1 MLPFDLPGVSDHPL
15 LKCEAAY
22 GTCKVICFHPW
33 SDITLPFMSVPEIR
47 AVVDKWAEINVEL
60 GERYTWVQVSGIHYI
75 GNFDYHHFSVIWMV
89 SCKWWRKVENR
100 VKTLSNLKS
109 LATFSHA
116 LLGIQTWAVDQ
127 PVH

>member
-47 AVVDKWAEINVEL
+47 EVVDKWAEINVEL
-60 GERYTWVQVSGIHYI
+60 GEKYTWVQVGGIFFIRNY
-75 GNFDYHHFSVIWMV
+75 GYCHFWHF
-89 SCKWWRKVENR
+89 EA
-100 VKTLSNLKS
+100 KS
-109 LATFSHA
+109 
-116 LLGIQTWAVDQ
+116 
-127 PVH
+127 